1 MCNCKSFVS
10 FVLKMHSKLWP
21 QSLPDKTMAGVV
33 EKTEQRLSNK
43 TYYSGT
49 CSFTSLLAT
58 RVSEGEYSY
67 SVQFYPGSGTTT
79 VGTLR
84 VG

>member
-1 MCNCKSFVS
+1 
-10 FVLKMHSKLWP
+10 
-21 QSLPDKTMAGVV
+21 MAGVV

-43 TYYSGT
+43 TYYNGT
-49 CSFTSLLAT
+49 CSFPSLLAAT
-58 RVSEGEYSY
+58 VSEGEYSY
-67 SVQFYPGSGTTT
+67 SVHFYPGSGTAT